1 MIKADEL
8 FGAGVVFPT
17 ITRLH
22 SYARELE
29 QSVLDAQADTAA
41 IEQDNA
47 NLRIQLDEARTL
59 AENCNETS
67 GGLRNMMIDHQRE
80 HDFEDIR
87 DSARE
92 RSRSRIPKLA
102 AERTWPRHAE
112 RSDLGLGGCP
122 MTALGW
128 LRVIRTAWVLGGYYW
143 VEGEGWMRWR
153 SESPRWRVD

>member
-1 MIKADEL
+1 
-8 FGAGVVFPT
+8 
-17 ITRLH
+17 
-22 SYARELE
+22 
-29 QSVLDAQADTAA
+29 
-41 IEQDNA
+41 
-47 NLRIQLDEARTL
+47 
-59 AENCNETS
+59 
-67 GGLRNMMIDHQRE
+67 MMIDHQRE

-102 AERTWPRHAE
+102 AERNWPRHAE

-143 VEGEGWMRWR
+143 VEGEWLDALAEREPEMACGLIGAMTAV
-153 SESPRWRVD
+153 ETGPRGSYVRRTVTKILDAHITRLMKLQ